1 MADAFIKLYRNML
14 DWEWYDDVNT
24 KMLFLHILLRANWKA
39 GSWHGI
45 KYDAG
50 EFITSLQTLAD
61 EVHLSVHQVRTALDH
76 LKATGEVTSRCQGKT
91 RIITVNNWNKYQ
103 VGGKVSGKVA
113 ARSRQGGGKVVAID
127 KEYKEREEGEEL
139 KNINTPYNPPQ
150 YFPNDET
157 LDRAFAD
164 YVAMRKQIKKPM
176 TDRAVDLA
184 IKKLDELSCGDNDL
198 AVKIIN
204 QSIMNSWQGL
214 FPLKEEPRQSQT
226 IDWSKV

>member
-1 MADAFIKLYRNML
+1 MADKTADK
-14 DWEWYDDVNT
+14 WQ
-24 KMLFLHILLRANWKA
+24 
-39 GSWHGI
+39 
-45 KYDAG
+45 
-50 EFITSLQTLAD
+50 TSGR
-61 EVHLSVHQVRTALDH
+61 QVA
-76 LKATGEVTSRCQGKT
+76 V
-91 RIITVNNWNKYQ
+91 
-103 VGGKVSGKVA
+103 
-113 ARSRQGGGKVVAID
+113 D

-164 YVAMRKQIKKPM
+164 YVAMRKQLKKPM

-184 IKKLDELSCGDNDL
+184 IKKINELSGGDNDL
-198 AVKIIN
+198 AIKIIN